1 MKIVTVVGAR
11 PQFIK
16 AATLS
21 RAIANHNSKPESLII
36 EEKIVHTG
44 QHYDPNMSDN
54 FFEEL
59 DIPRPHFHLNI
70 GSGSQGTQTGKM
82 LEKIEDVLQQERPDC
97 LLVYGD
103 TNSTLAGAL
112 VAAKLHIPVAHIE
125 AGLRSFNRKMPEE
138 VNRVLCD
145 HVSNWLFCPTQTSV
159 TNLQKEGIT
168 KGVEYVGDLM
178 YDGMLYYQKK
188 ASRSV
193 LDSLSIE
200 PDKYILSTVHRAENT
215 DNPERLKAI
224 LQSLEEAAE
233 TIGSVVLALHPRT
246 RKILSEQSFQI
257 SDSIQVI
264 EPTPYL
270 ETIALLQNAKAIM
283 TDSGGMQKEAF
294 FLQIP
299 CLTLRDE
306 TEWVETVN
314 CGSSKLVGADTI
326 KTRQALDQL
335 FSGEWEP
342 NFSAKPYG
350 FGKAA
355 DSIVMSL
362 VKTKVQA
369 KEQKITTSNPL

>member
-21 RAIANHNSKPESLII
+21 RAIANHNLNPENLFI

-70 GSGSQGTQTGKM
+70 GSGSQGAQTGKM
-82 LEKIEDVLQQERPDC
+82 LEKIEAVLQQERPDC

-159 TNLQKEGIT
+159 TNLEKEGIT

-178 YDGMLYYQKK
+178 YDGMLYYQQK
-188 ASRSV
+188 ASPTI
-193 LDSLSIE
+193 LDSLSIK
-200 PDKYILSTVHRAENT
+200 PNQYILATVHRAENT
-215 DNPERLKAI
+215 DNPDRLKAI
-224 LQSLEEAAE
+224 IQSLKEAAE

-257 SDSIQVI
+257 SNSIQVI
-264 EPTPYL
+264 EPVPYL
-270 ETIALLQNAKAIM
+270 ETITLLQNAKAIM

-294 FLQIP
+294 FLQTP

-306 TEWVETVN
+306 TEWVETIN
-314 CGSSKLVGADTI
+314 CGSSKLVGADPK
-326 KTRQALDQL
+326 KTAQALDQL
-335 FSGEWEP
+335 VSGEWEP
-342 NFSAKPYG
+342 DFSAKPYG
-350 FGKAA
+350 LGNAAETITISLAKSIGK
-355 DSIVMSL
+355 VY
-362 VKTKVQA
+362 
-369 KEQKITTSNPL
+369 

>member
-21 RAIANHNSKPESLII
+21 RAISNHNSKPENLFI

-54 FFEEL
+54 FFQEL
-59 DIPRPHFHLNI
+59 DIPQPHFHLNI
-70 GSGSQGTQTGKM
+70 GSGTQGAQTGKM

-112 VAAKLHIPVAHIE
+112 AAAKLHIPVAHIE

-138 VNRVLCD
+138 VNRVLSD

-159 TNLQKEGIT
+159 TNLEKEGIT
-168 KGVEYVGDLM
+168 NGVEYVGDLM
-178 YDGMLYYQKK
+178 YDGMLYYQQK
-188 ASRSV
+188 ANRAI
-193 LDSLSIE
+193 LGSLSIE
-200 PDKYILSTVHRAENT
+200 PDKYILATVHRAENT
-215 DNPERLKAI
+215 DHLDRLKAI

-233 TIGSVVLALHPRT
+233 TIGSVILALHPRT
-246 RKILSEQSFQI
+246 RKILSEKNFQI
-257 SDSIQVI
+257 SNSIQVI
-264 EPTPYL
+264 DPAPYL
-270 ETIALLQNAKAIM
+270 ETITLLQNAKAIM

-294 FLQIP
+294 FLQTP

-306 TEWVETVN
+306 TEWIETIE

-335 FSGEWEP
+335 VSGEWKP
-342 NFSAKPYG
+342 DFSAKPYG
-350 FGKAA
+350 SGNAA
-355 DSIVMSL
+355 EAITACLTKSL
-362 VKTKVQA
+362 V
-369 KEQKITTSNPL
+369 

>member
-21 RAIANHNSKPESLII
+21 RAIANHNSKPKNLVI

-70 GSGSQGTQTGKM
+70 GSGPQGAQTGKM
-82 LEKIEDVLQQERPDC
+82 LEKLEAVLQQERPDC

-112 VAAKLHIPVAHIE
+112 AAAKLHIPVAHIE

-138 VNRVLCD
+138 VNRVLSD
-145 HVSNWLFCPTQTSV
+145 HVSSWLFCPTQTSV
-159 TNLQKEGIT
+159 TNLENEGIT
-168 KGVEYVGDLM
+168 KGVEFVGDLM
-178 YDGMLYYQKK
+178 YDGMLYYQQK
-188 ASRSV
+188 ASQTI

-200 PDKYILSTVHRAENT
+200 PNKYILATVHRAENT
-215 DNPERLKAI
+215 DHLDRLKAI
-224 LQSLEEAAE
+224 LQSLGEAAE

-246 RKILSEQSFQI
+246 HKILSEKNIRI
-257 SDSIQVI
+257 SNSIQVI
-264 EPTPYL
+264 EPAPYL

-294 FLQIP
+294 FLQTP

-306 TEWVETVN
+306 TEWVETIN
-314 CGSSKLVGADTI
+314 CGSSKLVGADPI
-326 KTRQALDQL
+326 KTKQALDQL
-335 FSGEWEP
+335 VSEKWKPDFSE
-342 NFSAKPYG
+342 KPYG
-350 FGKAA
+350 MGNAA

-362 VKTKVQA
+362 VKNK
-369 KEQKITTSNPL
+369 N

>member
-21 RAIANHNSKPESLII
+21 RAIANHNSKPEYVAI

-59 DIPRPHFHLNI
+59 DIPRPHYHLNI
-70 GSGSQGTQTGKM
+70 RSGSQGAQTGKM
-82 LEKIEDVLQQERPDC
+82 LEKIETVLQQERPDC

-112 VAAKLHIPVAHIE
+112 AAAKLHIPVAHIE

-145 HVSNWLFCPTQTSV
+145 HVSNWLFCPTQSSV
-159 TNLQKEGIT
+159 TNLEKEGIT
-168 KGVEYVGDLM
+168 QGVEYVGDLM

-188 ASRSV
+188 ASQTI
-193 LDSLSIE
+193 LDSLSIK
-200 PDKYILSTVHRAENT
+200 PNQYILSTIHRAENT
-215 DNPERLKAI
+215 DNPDRLKAI
-224 LQSLEEAAE
+224 LQSLGEAADA
-233 TIGSVVLALHPRT
+233 IGTVILPLHPRT
-246 RKILSEQSFQI
+246 RKILSEQIFPI

-264 EPTPYL
+264 EPAPYL
-270 ETIALLQNAKAIM
+270 ETIALLQNARAIM

-294 FLQIP
+294 FLQTP

-306 TEWVETVN
+306 TEWVETIN
-314 CGSSKLVGADTI
+314 CGSSKLVGADRI
-326 KTRQALDQL
+326 KTRQVLDQL
-335 FSGEWEP
+335 FSKEWKP

-350 FGKAA
+350 MGKAA

-362 VKTKVQA
+362 VK
-369 KEQKITTSNPL
+369 I